1 MMADWIVAVIATLAF
16 ILSVY
21 TIREQRK
28 AEQRRIR
35 ERQEDRQPQ
44 VKIVTQQTLDPMAR
58 NYDVPVYSCIVTN
71 TGIVGVTISS
81 VVLEHA
87 EGGGVG
93 IALQLVESEEPRRLD
108 SGESQTWGIYMHEIK
123 VQGPAEIPVV
133 AVATDITGT
142 EHRSKPENTLALRG
156 SD

>member
-1 MMADWIVAVIATLAF
+1 MPDWIGAAIAILAF
-16 ILSVY
+16 ILSAY
-21 TIREQRK
+21 NFREQRK

-44 VKIVTQQTLDPMAR
+44 VKLVTQQTLEHAAK
-58 NYDVPVYSCIVTN
+58 NHDVPVCSCIVTN

-81 VVLEHA
+81 VVLERA

-93 IALQLVESEEPRRLD
+93 IALQLVEGEEPRRLD
-108 SGESQTWGIYMHEIK
+108 SGESQTWGNYMDEIR

-133 AVATDITGT
+133 AVATDTTGT
-142 EHRSKPENTLALRG
+142 EHRSKPANTLALHG